1 MHCVWRILMTKIE
14 VMAYD
19 IACMFGIVIF
29 TEVAVLVDVALGICG
44 IVSFIVYWIMIRWY
58 YYDK

>member
-1 MHCVWRILMTKIE
+1 MTKIE